1 MPDLRSSA
9 SAAEG
14 ESGRQPT
21 VPTKLSIENLSAHF
35 GSVVA
40 LNNVN
45 LDVAEGE
52 FVCILGASGCGKSTL
67 FNAVSGLL
75 RATSGRIL
83 LDGRDVSNRPGE
95 VGYMLQKDLM
105 LPWRTV
111 RGNITLA
118 ASLTRGATKQDEE
131 EANELAGRYGLGDFL
146 DHYPHALS
154 GGMRQRAAMM
164 RTIAA
169 GRQVM
174 LLDEPFGALDAQ
186 TRFSMQEWLL
196 QVWKDLG
203 RTILFVTH
211 DVDEAI
217 FLADRIVVMTPRPGR
232 IAEILDVDLPRPR
245 TLENLTTDSF
255 TKLKRQIMA
264 RLYHDEHAKGAS
276 Q

>member
-1 MPDLRSSA
+1 METGPKPTYGADRQDGSA
-9 SAAEG
+9 
-14 ESGRQPT
+14 RPI
-21 VPTKLSIENLSAHF
+21 KLSIRDLSVRF
-35 GSVVA
+35 GEVLA
-40 LNNVN
+40 LDRFG
-45 LDVAEGE
+45 LDVTEGE
-52 FVCILGASGCGKSTL
+52 FICILGASGCGKSTM

-75 RATSGRIL
+75 RATSGEVI
-83 LDGRDVSNRPGE
+83 LDGRAVSNRPGQ
-95 VGYMLQKDLM
+95 VGYMLQKDLL

-111 RGNITLA
+111 KGNITLA
-118 ASLTRGATKQDEE
+118 ASLTRGATENDRA
-131 EANELAGRYGLGDFL
+131 EAAQLARRYGLGDFL

-154 GGMRQRAAMM
+154 GGMRQRVALM

-196 QVWKDLG
+196 NVWRDLG

-245 TLENLTTDSF
+245 SLENLTADTF
-255 TKLKRQIMA
+255 TGLKRRIMA
-264 RLYHDEHAKGAS
+264 RLYHHEHSHGG
-276 Q
+276 QP